1 MKDNK
6 NGLKLYNVIFPFWM
20 LIMFP
25 YFWLVIFP
33 ANFIIDSL
41 VLILGMFALKIQYK
55 KDYYKKHIVKVFS
68 FGMISDIIGS
78 LYMLGIMYALS
89 FFEVDVDIED
99 LRLTVPAIILSAAL
113 IFILNYFVTFR
124 KDERSERFKM
134 SLIFATVTAPY
145 TFLIPLSW
153 MY

>member
-41 VLILGMFALKIQYK
+41 VLILAMLVLKIQDK
-55 KDYYKKHIVKVFS
+55 KDYYKKHIVKIFS
-68 FGMISDIIGS
+68 FGMISDMIGS
-78 LYMLGIMYALS
+78 LYMLGVMYALS
-89 FFEVDVDIED
+89 FFEVDFD
-99 LRLTVPAIILSAAL
+99 
-113 IFILNYFVTFR
+113 NYFVTFR
-124 KDERSERFKM
+124 KDERRERLKM
-134 SLIFATVTAPY
+134 SLVFAIVTAPY